1 MDKIPQKLVDTL
13 MELGLLESEAKLYS
27 ALTLYP
33 GAKIKDLQEL
43 LDLSRPTIYAGLR
56 SLDKHGFVD
65 LIRVKPVA
73 YQVVPPELALD
84 ILTIIHR
91 NSKEKALALFRSLE
105 KENTANT
112 PSNMWV
118 YINNDRFEDKIKEML
133 DSARESVF
141 CLTSGKY
148 LDLIEARAKTSLNFQ
163 LAIMSDDH
171 DIQVRLEHVFKKY
184 KAGIRTIKKSHIMNT
199 VINNFPSIQPEG
211 QMQDKDMISEKINIF
226 KMDSM
231 FVLNVDDKEIFVIPP
246 GPLDNMN
253 GGMATKNKSLIL
265 YQKLM
270 IKMLINSESRD

>member
-43 LDLSRPTIYAGLR
+43 LGLSRPTIYAGLR

-105 KENTANT
+105 NENTANT

-148 LDLIEARAKTSLNFQ
+148 LDLIEARAKSSLDFQ
-163 LAIMSDDH
+163 LAIMSD
-171 DIQVRLEHVFKKY
+171 L
-184 KAGIRTIKKSHIMNT
+184 
-199 VINNFPSIQPEG
+199 
-211 QMQDKDMISEKINIF
+211 
-226 KMDSM
+226 
-231 FVLNVDDKEIFVIPP
+231 L
-246 GPLDNMN
+246 
-253 GGMATKNKSLIL
+253 
-265 YQKLM
+265 
-270 IKMLINSESRD
+270 